1 LADSDQDLARP
12 GSSSLGSAELLAF
25 HASVIESNEGKTLLV
40 ALKGFIGAPGV
51 ITVFGLMVVKVV
63 LLVLDPDD
71 EHAATTVIV
80 VATASGS
87 VMTLNLRMFMRHL
100 L

>member
-1 LADSDQDLARP
+1 
-12 GSSSLGSAELLAF
+12 LAF

-40 ALKGFIGAPGV
+40 ALNGFIGAPGV
-51 ITVFGLMVVKVV
+51 ITVFGLMVVKVAP
-63 LLVLDPDD
+63 LLLGPDD
-71 EHAATTVIV
+71 EHAATTVTV

-87 VMTLNLRMFMRHL
+87 VMTLSLRMFIRHL